1 MARKTKPLTDTEIK
15 AAKPKDADYQ
25 LYDGDGLTLLIKS
38 SGSKLWQFRYYR
50 PLTKQRTKQSFGAY
64 PAVSLS
70 DARKL
75 RAESRVLLAKDI
87 DPQEHQKEQVRNSQ
101 EAKTNTFLLVAER
114 WWNVKKA
121 SVTEDYADD
130 IWRSL
135 ERDVFPA
142 IGDISVTE
150 IKAHTLVKAVQPVQ
164 ARGALET
171 VRRLCQRI
179 NEVMIYAQNTGLID
193 AVPSVNIGKAFE
205 KPQKKNMPSIRPDQL
220 PQLMQTMRTANISQS
235 TRCLFMWQLLTITR
249 PAEAAEA
256 RWDEIDFEAKEWKIP
271 AARMKMNRD
280 ARWDEIDFEA
290 KEWKIPAARMKMNR
304 DHTVPLSDG
313 ALAIL
318 AMMKSLSG
326 GREFIFPS
334 RIKPT
339 QPMNSQT
346 VNAALKR
353 AGLGGVLVSH
363 GLRSIAS
370 TALNEQGFPPD
381 VIEAALA
388 HVDKNEV
395 RRAYNRSDY
404 LEQRRPMMQWWANLI
419 KAADSIPTVCNEVA
433 GLRLVG

>member
-15 AAKPKDADYQ
+15 AAKPQDKDYQ

-50 PLTKQRTKQSFGAY
+50 PYTKQRTKQSFGAY
-64 PAVSLS
+64 PAVTLS

-75 RAESRVLLAKDI
+75 RAESRSLLAKDI
-87 DPQEHQKEQVRNSQ
+87 DPQEYQKDQIRNSQ
-101 EAKTNTFLLVAER
+101 EAKTNTFQLVAER
-114 WWNVKKA
+114 WWEVKK
-121 SVTEDYADD
+121 STVTEDYGND

-142 IGDISVTE
+142 IGDISVTD
-150 IKAHTLVKAVQPVQ
+150 IKAHILVQAIQPVQ

-193 AVPSVNIGKAFE
+193 AVPSINIGKAFE
-205 KPQKKNMPSIRPDQL
+205 KPKKKNMPSIPPDQL
-220 PQLMQTMRTANISQS
+220 PKLMQTMRTASISLS
-235 TRCLFMWQLLTITR
+235 TRCLFMWQLLTISR

-256 RWDEIDFEAKEWKIP
+256 RWDEINFETKEWKIP
-271 AARMKMNRD
+271 AARMKMNR
-280 ARWDEIDFEA
+280 E
-290 KEWKIPAARMKMNR
+290 
-304 DHTVPLSDG
+304 HTVPLSDA

-318 AMMKSLSG
+318 ELMKPLSG
-326 GREFIFPS
+326 NREFIFPS

-353 AGLGGVLVSH
+353 AGFGGVLVSH

-404 LEQRRPMMQWWANLI
+404 LEQRRPMMQWWANFI
-419 KAADSIPTVCNEVA
+419 AEADKGSIIE
-433 GLRLVG
+433 GGIRGISLVG

>member
-1 MARKTKPLTDTEIK
+1 MARQTKPLSVKEIE
-15 AAKPKDADYQ
+15 AAKSKETDYV
-25 LYDGDGLTLLIKS
+25 LYDGDGLELLIKS
-38 SGSKLWQFRYYR
+38 SGSKIWQFRYIR
-50 PLTKQRTKQSFGAY
+50 PVTKKRAKKSIGSY
-64 PAVSLS
+64 PSITLV
-70 DARKL
+70 DARNY
-75 RAESRVLLAKDI
+75 RAEARTLLAKQI
-87 DPQEHQKEQVRNSQ
+87 DPQEHQQERLRSTL
-101 EAKTNTFLLVAER
+101 EAKTNTFKLVAQR

-121 SVTEDYADD
+121 SVTEDYAQD

-135 ERDVFPA
+135 ERDVFPV
-142 IGDISVTE
+142 IGDMSITD
-150 IKAHTLVKAVQPVQ
+150 IKAHTLVQAIQPVQ

-179 NEVMIYAQNTGLID
+179 NEVMVYAQNTGLID

-220 PQLMQTMRTANISQS
+220 PQLMQTMRTANIILP

-256 RWDEIDFEAKEWKIP
+256 RWDEINLEAREWKIP
-271 AARMKMNRD
+271 AS
-280 ARWDEIDFEA
+280 
-290 KEWKIPAARMKMNR
+290 RMKMNR
-304 DHTVPLSDG
+304 DHIVPLSDQ
-313 ALAIL
+313 ALAVL
-318 AMMKSLSG
+318 EMMKPLSVN
-326 GREFIFPS
+326 REFIFPS
-334 RIKPT
+334 RIKPN

-346 VNAALKR
+346 VNASLKR
-353 AGLGGVLVSH
+353 AGFGGVLVSH

-404 LEQRRPMMQWWANLI
+404 LEQRRPMMQWWADFVM
-419 KAADSIPTVCNEVA
+419 AAEHGSMIGDGIR
-433 GLRLVG
+433 GIRLVG

>member
-15 AAKPKDADYQ
+15 AAKSKDADYL
-25 LYDGDGLTLLIKS
+25 LYDGDGLTLLVKH

-50 PLTKQRTKQSFGAY
+50 PFTKQRTKQSFGSY
-64 PAVSLS
+64 PSVTLS
-70 DARKL
+70 DARRL
-75 RAESRVLLAKDI
+75 RAESRALLAKDI
-87 DPQEHQKEQVRNSQ
+87 DPQEHQEEKVRNSL
-101 EAKTNTFLLVAER
+101 EAKTNTFMMVAER
-114 WWNVKKA
+114 WLGVKRN
-121 SVTEDYADD
+121 SVTEDYAKD

-135 ERDVFPA
+135 ERDIFPA
-142 IGDISVTE
+142 IGDVSVTD

-179 NEVMIYAQNTGLID
+179 NEVMIFAQNTGLID
-193 AVPSVNIGKAFE
+193 AVPSINIGKAFE

-220 PQLMQTMRTANISQS
+220 PQLMETMRTASISLS

-256 RWDEIDFEAKEWKIP
+256 RWEEVNMEAREWKIP
-271 AARMKMNRD
+271 AS
-280 ARWDEIDFEA
+280 
-290 KEWKIPAARMKMNR
+290 RMKMNR
-304 DHTVPLSDG
+304 DHTVPLSEE
-313 ALAIL
+313 AIAVL
-318 AMMKSLSG
+318 EIMKPLSG
-326 GREFIFPS
+326 NREFIFPS
-334 RIKPT
+334 RLKPT

-346 VNAALKR
+346 VNASLKR
-353 AGLGGVLVSH
+353 AGFGGILVSH

-404 LEQRRPMMQWWANLI
+404 LEQRRPMMQWWANFVQ
-419 KAADSIPTVCNEVA
+419 AADRGSIIEGGYNGIKLLATV
-433 GLRLVG
+433 

>member
-75 RAESRVLLAKDI
+75 RAESRALLAKDI
-87 DPQEHQKEQVRNSQ
+87 DPQEHHKELSRSIQ
-101 EAKTNTFLLVAER
+101 EAKTNTFMLIAER
-114 WWNVKKA
+114 WWNLKKT
-121 SVTEDYADD
+121 SVTENYAHD

-135 ERDVFPA
+135 ERDAFPA
-142 IGDISVTE
+142 IGKINITD
-150 IKAHTLVKAVQPVQ
+150 IKAHTLVQAIQPVQ

-179 NEVMIYAQNTGLID
+179 NEVMFYTQNTGLID

-220 PQLMQTMRTANISQS
+220 PQVMQTMRNANIILP
-235 TRCLFMWQLLTITR
+235 TRCLFMWQLLTISR

-256 RWDEIDFEAKEWKIP
+256 RWDEIDF
-271 AARMKMNRD
+271 D
-280 ARWDEIDFEA
+280 A

-304 DHTVPLSDG
+304 DHTVPLSDE
-313 ALAIL
+313 ALSIL
-318 AMMKSLSG
+318 EMMKPLSG

-334 RIKPT
+334 RIKPN
-339 QPMNSQT
+339 QSMNSQT

-353 AGLGGVLVSH
+353 AGFGGVLVSH

-370 TALNEQGFPPD
+370 TALNEQGFLPD

-395 RRAYNRSDY
+395 RRAYNRTDY
-404 LEQRRPMMQWWANLI
+404 LEQRRPMMQWWADFVM
-419 KAADSIPTVCNEVA
+419 AADRGSMTE
-433 GLRLVG
+433 GGMKGMRLVG

>member
-15 AAKPKDADYQ
+15 AAKPQDKDYQ

-50 PLTKQRTKQSFGAY
+50 PYTKQRTKQSFGAY
-64 PAVSLS
+64 PAVTLS

-75 RAESRVLLAKDI
+75 RAESRSLLAKDI
-87 DPQEHQKEQVRNSQ
+87 GPQEYQKDQIRNSQ
-101 EAKTNTFLLVAER
+101 EAKTNTFQLVAER
-114 WWNVKKA
+114 WWEVKK
-121 SVTEDYADD
+121 STVTEDYGND

-142 IGDISVTE
+142 IGDISVTD
-150 IKAHTLVKAVQPVQ
+150 IKAHILVQAIQPVQ

-193 AVPSVNIGKAFE
+193 AVPSINIGKAFE
-205 KPQKKNMPSIRPDQL
+205 KPKKKNMPSIPPDQL
-220 PQLMQTMRTANISQS
+220 PKLMQTMRTASISLS
-235 TRCLFMWQLLTITR
+235 TRCLFMWQLLTISR

-256 RWDEIDFEAKEWKIP
+256 RWDEINFETKEWKIP
-271 AARMKMNRD
+271 AARMKMNR
-280 ARWDEIDFEA
+280 E
-290 KEWKIPAARMKMNR
+290 
-304 DHTVPLSDG
+304 HTVPLSEA

-318 AMMKSLSG
+318 ELMKPLSG
-326 GREFIFPS
+326 NREFIFPS

-353 AGLGGVLVSH
+353 AGFGGVLVSH

-404 LEQRRPMMQWWANLI
+404 LEQRRPMMQWWADFI
-419 KAADSIPTVCNEVA
+419 EEADRGSIIE
-433 GLRLVG
+433 GGIRGISLVG

>member
-1 MARKTKPLTDTEIK
+1 MIGPTKRTIVFVG
-15 AAKPKDADYQ
+15 PK
-25 LYDGDGLTLLIKS
+25 S
-38 SGSKLWQFRYYR
+38 MGSKLWQFRYHR
-50 PLTKQRTKQSFGAY
+50 SLTKQRTKQSFGAY
-64 PAVSLS
+64 PAVSLC

-75 RAESRVLLAKDI
+75 RAQSRALLAKEI
-87 DPQEHQKEQVRNSQ
+87 DPQEHQKELARNSL
-101 EAKTNTFLLVAER
+101 EAKTNTFKLVAER

-121 SVTEDYADD
+121 SVTEDYAED

-142 IGDISVTE
+142 IGDISLTD
-150 IKAHTLVKAVQPVQ
+150 IKAHTLVQAVQPVQ

-171 VRRLCQRI
+171 VHRLCQRI

-205 KPQKKNMPSIRPDQL
+205 KPQKKDMPSIRPDQL
-220 PQLMQTMRTANISQS
+220 PQLMQTMRTASINLS

-256 RWDEIDFEAKEWKIP
+256 RWDEIDFEA
-271 AARMKMNRD
+271 N
-280 ARWDEIDFEA
+280 
-290 KEWKIPAARMKMNR
+290 EWKIPAARMKMNR
-304 DHTVPLSDG
+304 DHTVPLSDE

-318 AMMKSLSG
+318 EMMKPLSG
-326 GREFIFPS
+326 NREFVFPS
-334 RIKPT
+334 RIKPK

-353 AGLGGVLVSH
+353 VGFSGVLVSH

-381 VIEAALA
+381 VIETALA

-404 LEQRRPMMQWWANLI
+404 LEQRRPMMQWWADFI
-419 KAADSIPTVCNEVA
+419 KAADSGSIIDSGKK
-433 GLRLVG
+433 GLRIIG

>member
-15 AAKPKDADYQ
+15 AAKPQDKDYQ

-38 SGSKLWQFRYYR
+38 SGSKLWQYRYYR
-50 PLTKQRTKQSFGAY
+50 PYTKQRTKQSFGAY
-64 PAVSLS
+64 PAVTLS

-75 RAESRVLLAKDI
+75 RAESRSLLAKDI
-87 DPQEHQKEQVRNSQ
+87 DPQEYQKDQIRSSQ
-101 EAKTNTFLLVAER
+101 EAKTNTFQIVAER
-114 WWNVKKA
+114 WWEVKK
-121 SVTEDYADD
+121 STVTEDYGND

-142 IGDISVTE
+142 IGDISVTD
-150 IKAHTLVKAVQPVQ
+150 IKAHILVQAIQPVQ

-193 AVPSVNIGKAFE
+193 AVPSINIGKAFE
-205 KPQKKNMPSIRPDQL
+205 KPKKKNMPSIPPDQL
-220 PQLMQTMRTANISQS
+220 PKLMQTMRTANIILP
-235 TRCLFMWQLLTITR
+235 TRCLFMWQLLTISR

-256 RWDEIDFEAKEWKIP
+256 RWDEINFETKEWKIP
-271 AARMKMNRD
+271 AARMKMNR
-280 ARWDEIDFEA
+280 E
-290 KEWKIPAARMKMNR
+290 
-304 DHTVPLSDG
+304 HTVPLSDA

-318 AMMKSLSG
+318 DLMKPLSG
-326 GREFIFPS
+326 NRKYIFPS

-353 AGLGGVLVSH
+353 AGFGGVLVSH

-404 LEQRRPMMQWWANLI
+404 LEQRRPMMQWWADFI
-419 KAADSIPTVCNEVA
+419 EAADRGSIIE
-433 GLRLVG
+433 GGIRGISLVG

>member
-1 MARKTKPLTDTEIK
+1 MMAMALSYSLNPAGVKF
-15 AAKPKDADYQ
+15 
-25 LYDGDGLTLLIKS
+25 
-38 SGSKLWQFRYYR
+38 WQFRYIR
-50 PLTKQRTKQSFGAY
+50 PVTKKRAKKSIGSY
-64 PAVSLS
+64 PSVTLA
-70 DARKL
+70 DARNY
-75 RAESRVLLAKDI
+75 RAESRSLLAKQI
-87 DPQEHQKEQVRNSQ
+87 DPQEHQQEQLRSSL
-101 EAKTNTFLLVAER
+101 EAKTNTFQLVAER

-121 SVTEDYADD
+121 SVTEDYAED

-142 IGDISVTE
+142 IGDVSVTD
-150 IKAHTLVKAVQPVQ
+150 IKAHTLVQAVQPVQ

-220 PQLMQTMRTANISQS
+220 PQLMQTMRTASISLS

-256 RWDEIDFEAKEWKIP
+256 LWEEVDIEA
-271 AARMKMNRD
+271 R
-280 ARWDEIDFEA
+280 
-290 KEWKIPAARMKMNR
+290 EWKIPAARMKMNR
-304 DHTVPLSDG
+304 DHTVPLSDE
-313 ALAIL
+313 AIAIL
-318 AMMKSLSG
+318 EMMKPLSG
-326 GREFIFPS
+326 NREFIFPS
-334 RIKPT
+334 RIKPN

-346 VNAALKR
+346 VNASLKR
-353 AGLGGVLVSH
+353 AGFGGVLVSH

-404 LEQRRPMMQWWANLI
+404 LEQRRPMMQWWADFVMAADHGSMIEGGI
-419 KAADSIPTVCNEVA
+419 KAM
-433 GLRLVG
+433 RLVG

>member
-15 AAKPKDADYQ
+15 AAKPQDKDYQ

-50 PLTKQRTKQSFGAY
+50 PYTKQRTKQSFGAY
-64 PAVSLS
+64 PAVTLS

-75 RAESRVLLAKDI
+75 RAESRSLLAKDI
-87 DPQEHQKEQVRNSQ
+87 DPQEYQKDQIKNSQ
-101 EAKTNTFLLVAER
+101 EAKTNTFQLVAER
-114 WWNVKKA
+114 WWEVKK
-121 SVTEDYADD
+121 STVTEDYGND

-142 IGDISVTE
+142 IGDISVTD
-150 IKAHTLVKAVQPVQ
+150 IKAHILVQAIQPVQ

-193 AVPSVNIGKAFE
+193 AVPSINIGKAFE
-205 KPQKKNMPSIRPDQL
+205 KPKKKNMPSIPPDQL
-220 PQLMQTMRTANISQS
+220 PKLMQTMRTASISLS
-235 TRCLFMWQLLTITR
+235 TRCLFMWQLLTISR

-256 RWDEIDFEAKEWKIP
+256 RWDEINFETKEWKIP
-271 AARMKMNRD
+271 AARMKMNR
-280 ARWDEIDFEA
+280 E
-290 KEWKIPAARMKMNR
+290 
-304 DHTVPLSDG
+304 HTVPLSDA

-318 AMMKSLSG
+318 ELMKPLSSN
-326 GREFIFPS
+326 REFIFPS

-353 AGLGGVLVSH
+353 AGFGGVLVSH

-381 VIEAALA
+381 IIEAALA

-404 LEQRRPMMQWWANLI
+404 LEQRRPMMQWWADFI
-419 KAADSIPTVCNEVA
+419 QSADRGSIIE
-433 GLRLVG
+433 GGIRGISLVG

>member
-1 MARKTKPLTDTEIK
+1 MARQTKPLSAKEID
-15 AAKPKDADYQ
+15 AAKPKQSDYV
-25 LYDGDGLTLLIKS
+25 LYDGDGLELLVKS
-38 SGSKLWQFRYYR
+38 NGSKLWSFRYIR
-50 PLTKQRTKQSFGAY
+50 PLTKKRAKKSLGSY
-64 PAVSLS
+64 PAVSLA
-70 DARKL
+70 DARSYRL
-75 RAESRVLLAKDI
+75 EARTLLAKQI
-87 DPQEHQKEQVRNSQ
+87 DPQDHHKEQVRNSL
-101 EAKTNTFLLVAER
+101 EAKTNTFQLVAER
-114 WWNVKKA
+114 WWEVKK
-121 SVTEDYADD
+121 STVTEDYGND

-142 IGDISVTE
+142 IGDISVTD
-150 IKAHTLVKAVQPVQ
+150 IKAHILVQAIQPVQ

-193 AVPSVNIGKAFE
+193 AVPSINIGKAFE
-205 KPQKKNMPSIRPDQL
+205 KPKKKNMPSIPPDQL
-220 PQLMQTMRTANISQS
+220 PKLMQTMRTASISLS
-235 TRCLFMWQLLTITR
+235 TRCLFMWQLLTISR

-256 RWDEIDFEAKEWKIP
+256 RWDEINFETKEWKIP
-271 AARMKMNRD
+271 AARMKMNR
-280 ARWDEIDFEA
+280 E
-290 KEWKIPAARMKMNR
+290 
-304 DHTVPLSDG
+304 HTVPLSDA

-318 AMMKSLSG
+318 DLMKPLSG
-326 GREFIFPS
+326 NREFIFPS

-353 AGLGGVLVSH
+353 AGFGGVLVSH

-404 LEQRRPMMQWWANLI
+404 LEQRRPMMQWWADFI
-419 KAADSIPTVCNEVA
+419 EEADRGSIIE
-433 GLRLVG
+433 GGIRGISLVG

>member
-70 DARKL
+70 HARKL

-87 DPQEHQKEQVRNSQ
+87 DPQEHQKEQERNSQ

-150 IKAHTLVKAVQPVQ
+150 IKAHTLVKAIQPVQ

-220 PQLMQTMRTANISQS
+220 PQLMQTMRTASISMS
-235 TRCLFMWQLLTITR
+235 TWCLFMWQLLTITR

-256 RWDEIDFEAKEWKIP
+256 RWDEIDF
-271 AARMKMNRD
+271 D
-280 ARWDEIDFEA
+280 AS
-290 KEWKIPAARMKMNR
+290 EWKIPAARMKMNR
-304 DHTVPLSDG
+304 DHTVPLSDE
-313 ALAIL
+313 ALSIL
-318 AMMKSLSG
+318 EMMKSLSG
-326 GREFIFPS
+326 NREFIFPS
-334 RIKPT
+334 RIKPSK
-339 QPMNSQT
+339 PMNSQT

-353 AGLGGVLVSH
+353 AGFSGVLVSH

-395 RRAYNRSDY
+395 RRAYNCSDY
-404 LEQRRPMMQWWANLI
+404 IEQRRPMMQWWADFI
-419 KAADSIPTVCNEVA
+419 KTAESRFS
-433 GLRLVG
+433 LRLTFHKALLCIYGENFSFEINSNKCTNFHTVKGC

>member
-1 MARKTKPLTDTEIK
+1 MARQTKPLSVKEID
-15 AAKPKDADYQ
+15 AAKPKQSDYV
-25 LYDGDGLTLLIKS
+25 LYDGDGLELLVKS
-38 SGSKLWQFRYYR
+38 NGSKLWSFRYIR
-50 PLTKQRTKQSFGAY
+50 PLTKKRAKKSLGSY
-64 PAVSLS
+64 PAVSLA
-70 DARKL
+70 DARSYRL
-75 RAESRVLLAKDI
+75 EARTLLAKQI
-87 DPQEHQKEQVRNSQ
+87 DPQDHYKEQVRNTL
-101 EAKTNTFLLVAER
+101 EAKTNTFQLVAER
-114 WWNVKKA
+114 WWEVKK
-121 SVTEDYADD
+121 STVTEDYGND

-142 IGDISVTE
+142 IGDISVTD
-150 IKAHTLVKAVQPVQ
+150 IKAHILVQAIQPVQ

-193 AVPSVNIGKAFE
+193 AVPSINIGKAFE
-205 KPQKKNMPSIRPDQL
+205 KPKKKNMPSIPPDQL
-220 PQLMQTMRTANISQS
+220 PKLMQTMRTASISLA
-235 TRCLFMWQLLTITR
+235 TRCLFMWQLLTISR

-256 RWDEIDFEAKEWKIP
+256 RWDEISFETKEWKIP
-271 AARMKMNRD
+271 AARMKMNR
-280 ARWDEIDFEA
+280 E
-290 KEWKIPAARMKMNR
+290 
-304 DHTVPLSDG
+304 HTVPLSDA

-318 AMMKSLSG
+318 ELMKPLSG
-326 GREFIFPS
+326 HREFIFPS

-353 AGLGGVLVSH
+353 AGFGGVLVSH

-395 RRAYNRSDY
+395 KRAYNRSDY
-404 LEQRRPMMQWWANLI
+404 LEQRRPMMQWWADFI
-419 KAADSIPTVCNEVA
+419 ESADRGSIIE
-433 GLRLVG
+433 GGIRGISLVG

>member
-38 SGSKLWQFRYYR
+38 SSKLWQFRYYR

-87 DPQEHQKEQVRNSQ
+87 DPQEHQKEQVGILKKPKPTLS
-101 EAKTNTFLLVAER
+101 LLVAER

-220 PQLMQTMRTANISQS
+220 PQLMQTMRTASISMS

-256 RWDEIDFEAKEWKIP
+256 RWDEIDFNAS
-271 AARMKMNRD
+271 
-280 ARWDEIDFEA
+280 
-290 KEWKIPAARMKMNR
+290 EWKIPAARMKMNR
-304 DHTVPLSDG
+304 DHTVPLSDE
-313 ALAIL
+313 ALSIL
-318 AMMKSLSG
+318 EMMKSLSG

-388 HVDKNEV
+388 HVDKKV

-404 LEQRRPMMQWWANLI
+404 LEQRRPMMQWWADLVM
-419 KAADSIPTVCNEVA
+419 AADRGSNLDGGIKEM
-433 GLRLVG
+433 RLVG

>member
-15 AAKPKDADYQ
+15 AAKPQDKDYQ

-50 PLTKQRTKQSFGAY
+50 PYTKQRTKQSFGAY
-64 PAVSLS
+64 PAVTLS

-75 RAESRVLLAKDI
+75 RAESRSLLAKDI
-87 DPQEHQKEQVRNSQ
+87 DPQEYQKDQIRNSQ
-101 EAKTNTFLLVAER
+101 EAKTNTFQLVAER
-114 WWNVKKA
+114 WWEVKK
-121 SVTEDYADD
+121 STVTEDYGND

-142 IGDISVTE
+142 IGDISVTD
-150 IKAHTLVKAVQPVQ
+150 IKAHILVQAIQPVQ

-193 AVPSVNIGKAFE
+193 AVPSINIGKAFE
-205 KPQKKNMPSIRPDQL
+205 KPKKKNMPSIPPDQL
-220 PQLMQTMRTANISQS
+220 PKLMQTMRTANIILP
-235 TRCLFMWQLLTITR
+235 TRCLFMWQLLTISR

-256 RWDEIDFEAKEWKIP
+256 RWDEINFETKEWKIP
-271 AARMKMNRD
+271 AARMKMNR
-280 ARWDEIDFEA
+280 E
-290 KEWKIPAARMKMNR
+290 
-304 DHTVPLSDG
+304 HTVPLSDA

-318 AMMKSLSG
+318 ELMKPLSG
-326 GREFIFPS
+326 NREFIFPS

-353 AGLGGVLVSH
+353 AGFGGVLVSH

-370 TALNEQGFPPD
+370 TALNEQSFPPD

-404 LEQRRPMMQWWANLI
+404 LEQRRPMMQWWADFI
-419 KAADSIPTVCNEVA
+419 ESADRGSIIE
-433 GLRLVG
+433 GGIRGISLVG

>member
-1 MARKTKPLTDTEIK
+1 MARQTKPLSVKEID
-15 AAKPKDADYQ
+15 AAKPKQSDYV
-25 LYDGDGLTLLIKS
+25 LYDGDGLELLVKS
-38 SGSKLWQFRYYR
+38 NGSKLWSFRYTR
-50 PLTKQRTKQSFGAY
+50 PITKKRAKKSLGAY
-64 PAVSLS
+64 PAVSLA
-70 DARKL
+70 DARRYRL
-75 RAESRVLLAKDI
+75 EAHTLLAKQI
-87 DPQEHQKEQVRNSQ
+87 DPQDHHKEQIRNSL
-101 EAKTNTFLLVAER
+101 EAKTNTFKLVAER
-114 WWNVKKA
+114 WWEVKK
-121 SVTEDYADD
+121 STVTEDYGND

-142 IGDISVTE
+142 IGDISVTD
-150 IKAHTLVKAVQPVQ
+150 IKAHILVQAIQPVQ

-193 AVPSVNIGKAFE
+193 AVPSINIGKAFE
-205 KPQKKNMPSIRPDQL
+205 KPKKKNMPSIPPDQL
-220 PQLMQTMRTANISQS
+220 PKLMQTMRTASISLS
-235 TRCLFMWQLLTITR
+235 TRCLFMWQLLTISR

-256 RWDEIDFEAKEWKIP
+256 RWDEINFETKEWKIP
-271 AARMKMNRD
+271 AARMKMNR
-280 ARWDEIDFEA
+280 E
-290 KEWKIPAARMKMNR
+290 
-304 DHTVPLSDG
+304 HTVPLSDA

-318 AMMKSLSG
+318 ELMKPLSG
-326 GREFIFPS
+326 NREFIFPS

-353 AGLGGVLVSH
+353 AGFGGVLVSH

-404 LEQRRPMMQWWANLI
+404 LEQRRPMMQWWADFVM
-419 KAADSIPTVCNEVA
+419 AADRGSMIEGGIKGV
-433 GLRLVG
+433 RLVG

>member
-50 PLTKQRTKQSFGAY
+50 PLTRQRTKQSFGAY

-75 RAESRVLLAKDI
+75 RTESRALLAKDI
-87 DPQEHQKEQVRNSQ
+87 DPQEHQKEQVRNFH

-114 WWNVKKA
+114 WWNVKKT

-164 ARGALET
+164 SRGALET

-220 PQLMQTMRTANISQS
+220 PQLMQTMRTASISLP

-256 RWDEIDFEAKEWKIP
+256 RWNEVDLETREWKIP
-271 AARMKMNRD
+271 ASRMKMNR
-280 ARWDEIDFEA
+280 A
-290 KEWKIPAARMKMNR
+290 
-304 DHTVPLSDG
+304 HTVPLSDE
-313 ALAIL
+313 AIAVL
-318 AMMKSLSG
+318 EIMKPLSG
-326 GREFIFPS
+326 NRDFIFPS
-334 RIKPT
+334 RIKPN

-353 AGLGGVLVSH
+353 AGFEGILVSH

-370 TALNEQGFPPD
+370 TALNEKGFPPD
-381 VIEAALA
+381 AIEAALA
-388 HVDKNEV
+388 HIDKNEV

-404 LEQRRPMMQWWANLI
+404 LEQRRQMMQWWANFVA
-419 KAADSIPTVCNEVA
+419 AADSKSLFNRGSHE
-433 GLRLVG
+433 LRLIGN

>member
-64 PAVSLS
+64 PAISLS

-101 EAKTNTFLLVAER
+101 EAKTNTFLLVAQR

-121 SVTEDYADD
+121 SVTEAMPTISGAHLRD
-130 IWRSL
+130 I
-135 ERDVFPA
+135 FPA

-220 PQLMQTMRTANISQS
+220 PQLMQTMRTASISVS

-256 RWDEIDFEAKEWKIP
+256 RWDEIDFNAS
-271 AARMKMNRD
+271 
-280 ARWDEIDFEA
+280 
-290 KEWKIPAARMKMNR
+290 EWKIPAARMKMNR
-304 DHTVPLSDG
+304 DHTVPLSDE
-313 ALAIL
+313 ALSIL
-318 AMMKSLSG
+318 EMMKSLSG

-346 VNAALKR
+346 VNAVLKR

-370 TALNEQGFPPD
+370 TALNEKGFPPD

-404 LEQRRPMMQWWANLI
+404 LEQRRPMMQWWAYFV
-419 KAADSIPTVCNEVA
+419 KKADS
-433 GLRLVG
+433 GRLTDVELTTLKLTG

>member
-1 MARKTKPLTDTEIK
+1 MARQTKPLSVKEIE
-15 AAKPKDADYQ
+15 AAKPKETDYV
-25 LYDGDGLTLLIKS
+25 LYDGDGLELLIKS
-38 SGSKLWQFRYYR
+38 SGSKIWQFRYIR
-50 PLTKQRTKQSFGAY
+50 PVTKKRAKKSIGPY
-64 PAVSLS
+64 PSVTLV
-70 DARKL
+70 DARNY
-75 RAESRVLLAKDI
+75 RAEARTLLAKQI
-87 DPQEHQKEQVRNSQ
+87 DPQEHQQEQLRSTL
-101 EAKTNTFLLVAER
+101 EAKTNTFKLVAER
-114 WWNVKKA
+114 WWSMKRA
-121 SVTEDYADD
+121 SVTKGYAQD

-135 ERDVFPA
+135 ERDVFPV
-142 IGDISVTE
+142 IGDMSITD
-150 IKAHTLVKAVQPVQ
+150 IKAHTLVQAIQPVQ

-179 NEVMIYAQNTGLID
+179 NEVMVYAQNTGLID

-220 PQLMQTMRTANISQS
+220 PQLMQTMRTANIILP

-256 RWDEIDFEAKEWKIP
+256 RWDEINLETREWKIP
-271 AARMKMNRD
+271 AS
-280 ARWDEIDFEA
+280 
-290 KEWKIPAARMKMNR
+290 RMKMNR
-304 DHTVPLSDG
+304 DHIVPLSDQ
-313 ALAIL
+313 ALAVL
-318 AMMKSLSG
+318 EMMQPLCVN
-326 GREFIFPS
+326 REFVFPS

-339 QPMNSQT
+339 QSMNSQT

-370 TALNEQGFPPD
+370 TALNEEGFPPD

-404 LEQRRPMMQWWANLI
+404 LEQRRPMMQWWADFV
-419 KAADSIPTVCNEVA
+419 KAADNGSLIE
-433 GLRLVG
+433 GGIKGMRLVG

>member
-15 AAKPKDADYQ
+15 AAKPQDKDYQ

-50 PLTKQRTKQSFGAY
+50 PYTKQRTKQSFGAY
-64 PAVSLS
+64 PAVTLS

-75 RAESRVLLAKDI
+75 RAESRSLLAKDI
-87 DPQEHQKEQVRNSQ
+87 DPHEYQKNQIRNSQ
-101 EAKTNTFLLVAER
+101 EAKTNTFQLVAER
-114 WWNVKKA
+114 WWEVKK
-121 SVTEDYADD
+121 STVTEDYGND

-142 IGDISVTE
+142 IGDISVTD
-150 IKAHTLVKAVQPVQ
+150 IKAHILVQAIQPVQ

-193 AVPSVNIGKAFE
+193 AVPSINIGKAFE
-205 KPQKKNMPSIRPDQL
+205 KPKKKNMPSIRPEQL
-220 PQLMQTMRTANISQS
+220 PQLMQTMRTANIILP
-235 TRCLFMWQLLTITR
+235 TRCLFMWQLLTISR

-256 RWDEIDFEAKEWKIP
+256 RWDEINFETKEWKIP
-271 AARMKMNRD
+271 AARMKMNR
-280 ARWDEIDFEA
+280 E
-290 KEWKIPAARMKMNR
+290 
-304 DHTVPLSDG
+304 HTVPLSDA

-318 AMMKSLSG
+318 ELMKPLSG
-326 GREFIFPS
+326 NREFIFPS

-353 AGLGGVLVSH
+353 AGFGGVLVSH

-370 TALNEQGFPPD
+370 TALNERGFPPD

-404 LEQRRPMMQWWANLI
+404 LEQRRPMMQWWADFI
-419 KAADSIPTVCNEVA
+419 EEADKGSIIE
-433 GLRLVG
+433 GGIRGISLVG

>member
-1 MARKTKPLTDTEIK
+1 MK
-15 AAKPKDADYQ
+15 ADKPKDADYQ
-25 LYDGDGLTLLIKS
+25 LYDGDGLTLLIKA

-87 DPQEHQKEQVRNSQ
+87 DPQKHQKEQVRNSQ

-205 KPQKKNMPSIRPDQL
+205 KPQKKNMPSIRPEQL
-220 PQLMQTMRTANISQS
+220 PQLMQTMRTASISMS
-235 TRCLFMWQLLTITR
+235 TRCLFMWLLLTITR
-249 PAEAAEA
+249 PAEASEA
-256 RWDEIDFEAKEWKIP
+256 RWDEIDFDANEWKIP
-271 AARMKMNRD
+271 AARMKMNR
-280 ARWDEIDFEA
+280 
-290 KEWKIPAARMKMNR
+290 K
-304 DHTVPLSDG
+304 HTIPLSDE

-318 AMMKSLSG
+318 ATMKSLSG

-370 TALNEQGFPPD
+370 TALNEEGFLPD
-381 VIEAALA
+381 AIEAALA

-404 LEQRRPMMQWWANLI
+404 LEQGRPMMQWWANLI